1 MRNDG
6 VLHPNEHKS
15 KLFATMRPS
24 SSLPHLD
31 LNNYSLYIIPC
42 HQIRNNFPNP
52 LTSHLSINV
61 ITVPPKFWRKKSVN
75 KYNPKSTMMLMR
87 ICMYSNPL
95 VKVWNVRGIIH
106 LIHVLT
112 SFMGKICWWLELLR
126 DLHIGN
132 DVGAVIRNNIINII
146 HNSWD
151 SFCERGV
158 LRPILDFEFCIVT
171 DNSPPVCCRQPVYG
185 FYELT
190 SKLVISLLIVKVFG
204 DLCFCLQQSL
214 IRKIVRISTPSFGD
228 FVSAIDLCI
237 VLFLSLR
244 SQYLI
249 VLIVSK
255 TLAIRAINFQLFFL
269 DARSGYHQIR
279 VRDCDKEKLTLFTPS
294 RTKKTYKVLPFG
306 STNAPAFYTVMMQ
319 SLRKEWLL
327 LFARLNSAPVS
338 IVYND
343 KIIIDDILLYSNHIN
358 TLIHYFSCVSQV
370 FTVYCLS
377 FKLKNVNF

>member
-1 MRNDG
+1 M
-6 VLHPNEHKS
+6 
-15 KLFATMRPS
+15 
-24 SSLPHLD
+24 
-31 LNNYSLYIIPC
+31 
-42 HQIRNNFPNP
+42 
-52 LTSHLSINV
+52 
-61 ITVPPKFWRKKSVN
+61 
-75 KYNPKSTMMLMR
+75 
-87 ICMYSNPL
+87 
-95 VKVWNVRGIIH
+95 
-106 LIHVLT
+106 
-112 SFMGKICWWLELLR
+112 
-126 DLHIGN
+126 
-132 DVGAVIRNNIINII
+132 
-146 HNSWD
+146 
-151 SFCERGV
+151 
-158 LRPILDFEFCIVT
+158 RPILDFEFCIVT
-171 DNSPPVCCRQPVYG
+171 DNSPPVCCRQPVYD

-214 IRKIVRISTPSFGD
+214 IRNIVRISTPSFGD

-244 SQYLI
+244 SKYLI

-327 LFARLNSAPVS
+327 LFARLNSVHVS
-338 IVYND
+338 IVCND